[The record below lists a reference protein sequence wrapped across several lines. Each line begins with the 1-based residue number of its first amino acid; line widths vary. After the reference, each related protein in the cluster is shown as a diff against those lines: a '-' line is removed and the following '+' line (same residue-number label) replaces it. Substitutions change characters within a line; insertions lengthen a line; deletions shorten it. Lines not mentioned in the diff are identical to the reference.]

1 MKKRSVYIAYTGG
14 TIGMKKTKHGFAP
27 EAGYLTRELKQ
38 LADLNRAEMPDY
50 LIHEYDNLIDSSN
63 ITPNEWFNIADDIR
77 KNYDKFDGFVILHGT
92 DTMAYTASAL
102 SFMLEDLDKPVI
114 VTGSQIPFGEL
125 RSDGRD
131 NLITSVIL
139 AANYAI
145 PEVCLFFHDRL
156 YRGNRAQKIDAN
168 NFHAFGS
175 PNYPALAK
183 IGTTIDVNE
192 QLMIKANTKPFKVQ
206 KITPPPIAVVSIFP
220 GMSAQMLK
228 NLLIEPIQG
237 LILQTY
243 GMGNAPSNDT
253 DFLQVLEQA
262 SARDVI
268 IVNISQCYRGSVDMH
283 GYATGNRLNQCGVI
297 SGFDMT
303 TEAALTKLYYLFSLG
318 LSVQDIKQKMQT
330 NLRGELTNPEIEV
343 K

>member
-1 MKKRSVYIAYTGG
+1 MSQRSVYIAYTGG
-14 TIGMKKTKHGFAP
+14 TIGMKKTANGFAP
-27 EAGYLTRELKQ
+27 EAGYLTQELKH
-38 LADLNRAEMPDY
+38 LADLNREDMPHY
-50 LIHEYDNLIDSSN
+50 EIHEYPNLIDSSN
-63 ITPNEWFNIADDIR
+63 ITPHDWFDIAEDIKSR
-77 KNYDKFDGFVILHGT
+77 YHEFDGFVILHGT

-139 AANYAI
+139 AASYHI

-156 YRGNRAQKIDAN
+156 YRGNRAQKIDAT

-175 PNYPALAK
+175 PNFPPLAK
-183 IGTTIDVNE
+183 VGTTIDIDE
-192 QLMIKANTKPFKVQ
+192 TLLIKANTRPFNVR
-206 KITPPPIAVVSIFP
+206 KIEPPEIAVVSIFP
-220 GMSAQMLK
+220 GMSAQMLD
-228 NLLIEPIQG
+228 NLLIDPIKG

-243 GMGNAPSNDT
+243 GMGNAPSNDKA
-253 DFLQVLEQA
+253 FLK
-262 SARDVI
+262 VI
-268 IVNISQCYRGSVDMH
+268 EKATKRGVIVINISQCYRGRVDMQ
-283 GYATGNRLNQCGVI
+283 GYETGNRLSQCGVI

-318 LSVQDIKQKMQT
+318 LSRNEIAKKMQIS
-330 NLRGELTNPEIEV
+330 LRGEMTQ
-343 K
+343 